1 MAKRRKRNEPR
12 GSLLVSKRHR
22 NSHDDHAG
30 MSAGTLGPNVC
41 KSIVC
46 FSTCFLSIRPNLHVQ
61 PYTSKLHTF
70 CAKQKQYLE
79 QTAIAIRVLF
89 SSQNRN
95 AITNLLL
102 LFCLQICLLLKNK
115 APTKTHFTATLEA
128 RKKVRY
134 TPVLLPSLIQLCL
147 KA

>member
-1 MAKRRKRNEPR
+1 MIISGCQPVRWVPTCAK
-12 GSLLVSKRHR
+12 VSCVFQRVFFR
-22 NSHDDHAG
+22 YDQTCTYNR
-30 MSAGTLGPNVC
+30 TL
-41 KSIVC
+41 
-46 FSTCFLSIRPNLHVQ
+46 
-61 PYTSKLHTF
+61 PYKLHTF